1 MRGSPFEARKKNPSV
16 SNFVGSAQLKKLQNY
31 RSTFLADCQGNP
43 EKIDAIEQHIFLL
56 SKVFS

>member
-1 MRGSPFEARKKNPSV
+1 MKAKHIMTESYTAAIDKGA
-16 SNFVGSAQLKKLQNY
+16 GCGL
-31 RSTFLADCQGNP
+31 TDCQGNP